1 MTLGKKLSN
10 FRKIAGLTQ
19 QQLAEHLNISAQAI
33 SKWENDLSEPDLA
46 TLKSL
51 AKLYNTSVDSLLDTD
66 ELAPQP
72 QMIDA
77 EAVAN
82 SVYEKIGDQIKSDA
96 QPQPI
101 GFCMNCGK
109 TVTDETVA
117 ETEPHI
123 ICKKCKERL
132 AEEAAERE
140 RAEREATERR
150 IAELEEARE
159 RAVRAEERKKEIEM
173 NSMRRHRSKSLLW
186 GAAVAIALIVIG
198 LIVIIQNSTDP
209 DFKGDI
215 ASQIIGAIVLT
226 YAGFAFTFTMFYDT
240 FIKDAVLYM
249 LTSSINWPGLIFTF
263 DLDGILWLIGMK
275 ILFAVLGFIIGL
287 LAAILGIIFGLI
299 MSMIAF
305 PFILLIYSSKI
316 TRGIYEDPELE

>member
-10 FRKIAGLTQ
+10 YRKIAGLTQ

-46 TLKSL
+46 TLKAL

-66 ELAPQP
+66 ELTPHP
-72 QMIDA
+72 HMIDT

-82 SVYEKIGDQIKSDA
+82 SVYEKIGDQINA

-109 TVTDETVA
+109 TVNEETVA

-123 ICKKCKERL
+123 ICKKGKDRL
-132 AEEAAERE
+132 AEEAAEKE

-173 NSMRRHRSKSLLW
+173 DSMRRHRSKSLLW
-186 GAAVAIALIVIG
+186 GAAVAIVLIVIS

-209 DFKGDI
+209 GFDGDI

-226 YAGFAFTFTMFYDT
+226 YAGFSFTFAMFYDT
-240 FIKDAVLYM
+240 FIKDAVIYM

-263 DLDGILWLIGMK
+263 DLDGLLWLIGMK
-275 ILFAVLGFIIGL
+275 ILFAVLGFVIGV

-316 TRGIYEDPELE
+316 ARGIYEDPELE